1 MMGGLKARMIFTHER
16 GGAFNQGSANEAGT
30 RDMFKYLEPMQTKRQ
45 KIADLESKLQQEA
58 DEMQSLL
65 KEKNWYQKY
74 ANKIANEEAEK

>member
-1 MMGGLKARMIFTHER
+1 M
-16 GGAFNQGSANEAGT
+16 N
-30 RDMFKYLEPMQTKRQ
+30 TKRQ

-74 ANKIANEEAEK
+74 ANKIASEEGEK